1 MNFKIKK
8 SNLTFL
14 VLFLVNLL
22 VSVLAFFVL
31 PDKFFNDAEVIV
43 KDIYNQEGFIGSYP
57 FAIFFYKYTFLKYLP
72 YPLIGFFQYI
82 ILIYIIYKI
91 GVPKNFH
98 ILNVRNI
105 LVYIGFFMLA
115 IFVSMPSKE
124 FITFVVVSTIPI
136 VYSNPN
142 KSIKFKVIYS
152 LILLALFSFYRS
164 YFLFIPIISIGMY
177 FFTFLKLKNKAF
189 LSIIF
194 GVFISILISIVIA
207 SIEGT
212 YITESTREM
221 VNEIR
226 GNTSEAQSKF
236 VSPVEPN
243 TWYGESISIIYGFLA
258 VNIPIIETFKH
269 ILKPQIIVFIIW
281 QLFLFY
287 ILLKKLSK
295 SLKNKEK
302 YKLELWILLILFS
315 YYIVQALFE
324 PDLASAVRHKMGFFP
339 LIYYVFYY
347 ENFKRKV

>member
-1 MNFKIKK
+1 
-8 SNLTFL
+8 
-14 VLFLVNLL
+14 
-22 VSVLAFFVL
+22 
-31 PDKFFNDAEVIV
+31 
-43 KDIYNQEGFIGSYP
+43 
-57 FAIFFYKYTFLKYLP
+57 
-72 YPLIGFFQYI
+72 
-82 ILIYIIYKI
+82 
-91 GVPKNFH
+91 
-98 ILNVRNI
+98 
-105 LVYIGFFMLA
+105 
-115 IFVSMPSKE
+115 
-124 FITFVVVSTIPI
+124 
-136 VYSNPN
+136 
-142 KSIKFKVIYS
+142 
-152 LILLALFSFYRS
+152 
-164 YFLFIPIISIGMY
+164 MY

-324 PDLASAVRHKMGFFP
+324 PDLASAVRHKM
-339 LIYYVFYY
+339 
-347 ENFKRKV
+347 